1 MKRTA
6 RLALALGATTTL
18 VEVSGCDRSRG
29 VANADG
35 AHGKRL
41 FASICA
47 RCHGIDGRGGLAAI
61 DGVKPR
67 NFCDHEFHKS
77 RTDDDLER
85 VILLGKDNR
94 MPSFAG
100 VIAPTDIKAIVRY
113 LRSFDPAP
121 E

>member
-1 MKRTA
+1 MNRPA
-6 RLALALGATTTL
+6 LLAFALGTTTSL
-18 VEVSGCDRSRG
+18 ASASGCDRKNG

-35 AHGKRL
+35 DHGKRL

-47 RCHGIDGRGGLAAI
+47 RCHGMDGKGGLAAI

-77 RTDDDLER
+77 RTDDELEK
-85 VILLGKDNR
+85 VILAGKDNR

-100 VIAPTDIKAIVRY
+100 AISPTDVKAIVRF